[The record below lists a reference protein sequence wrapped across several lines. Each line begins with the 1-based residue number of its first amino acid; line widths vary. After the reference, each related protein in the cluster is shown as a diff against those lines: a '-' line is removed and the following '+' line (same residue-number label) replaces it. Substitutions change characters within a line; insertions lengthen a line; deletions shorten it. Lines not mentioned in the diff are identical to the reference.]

1 MSGFESLGRYLL
13 IIGGMVFLL
22 GLLLTLAGRIP
33 WVGRLPGDIA
43 IQRER
48 FGCYA
53 PLATCILLSVVLT
66 LFLNLIARI
75 LKR

>member
-48 FGCYA
+48 FGCYV